1 MFSKSLWG
9 RLRKRGENGLG
20 WFKGGG
26 GEKGEIDILDHG
38 GCCESFFNFWLLFAG
53 YISKH
58 QRAPRMRHFEGVL
71 L

>member
-1 MFSKSLWG
+1 MA
-9 RLRKRGENGLG
+9 LG
-20 WFKGGG
+20 GSRGGG

-38 GCCESFFNFWLLFAG
+38 GCWESFFNFWLLFAG